1 MSSLENSNSNGPV
14 TIHITSPTGL
24 EIGTAS
30 VLKSNCHLRTIEINS
45 LYRNQ
50 GLGSKLL
57 KKAEEELKSYGCN
70 KCYVMVGRLDY
81 YQSLP
86 FAFYEKNGYKYS
98 YPVSRFLFFSKQF
111 QMEKTLDQ
119 AGPS

>member
-1 MSSLENSNSNGPV
+1 MSSLENANSNSPV

-30 VLKSNCHLRTIEINS
+30 VLKSNCQLRTIEINS

-86 FAFYEKNGYKYS
+86 FAFMKKMDIDT
-98 YPVSRFLFFSKQF
+98 VIQFLVFFFLVNNFKW
-111 QMEKTLDQ
+111 KKR
-119 AGPS
+119 